1 MEALTGSSNSKRRS
15 AEDAPGDTLLSK
27 KRHQRENDSPLTLGE
42 ELLACLHDVSH
53 PEGYV
58 APPPRPLS
66 SSPPPPAKVFE
77 FTLDPFQSEAIK
89 CLESGESVM
98 VYFSY
103 ICTHCLHKFRSLI
116 CLCLFFWCV
125 CFSFRI
131 AQILV

>member
-15 AEDAPGDTLLSK
+15 AEDAPGDTLLPL
-27 KRHQRENDSPLTLGE
+27 KRHQRENDSPLALGE

-66 SSPPPPAKVFE
+66 SSAPAPPPAKVFE

-98 VYFSY
+98 V
-103 ICTHCLHKFRSLI
+103 
-116 CLCLFFWCV
+116 
-125 CFSFRI
+125 
-131 AQILV
+131 